1 MDPMGYGLWMF
12 MRVAQRLYDPRGAS
26 VPWEVG
32 DGRDGAPRAAV
43 QLEGGVGG
51 RQGALQQRPRWPQ

>member
-1 MDPMGYGLWMF
+1 MDVYGGGTNGCMI
-12 MRVAQRLYDPRGAS
+12 PGGAS

-43 QLEGGVGG
+43 QLERGVGG
-51 RQGALQQRPRWPQ
+51 RQGALQQRPRWPRWPQ